1 MLTQQSGLLRIAD
14 EDNVFVLMRRLSAG
28 ERLQLCGHTVV
39 CETPLGLGHKI
50 AARDIAAGEKI
61 VKYGAPIGSA
71 VRDIALASTS
81 TCTMSRATTFPPTRW
96 NAIRHDQHG
105 R

>member
-14 EDNVFVLMRRLSAG
+14 EDNVFVLMRPLSAG
-28 ERLQLCGHTVV
+28 ERLQLCGRTVV
-39 CETPLGLGHKI
+39 CETQLGLGHKI

-71 VRDIALASTS
+71 VRDIALGEHVHLHNIESDYI
-81 TCTMSRATTFPPTRW
+81 PTYTLER
-96 NAIRHDQHG
+96 DPT
-105 R
+105 